1 MSNVISISDVRGP
14 INPAIRGYQPVYHAH
29 EVNRCPGCGR
39 THWLI
44 GRLLAECAFC
54 ATALP
59 LSDGGMTGE
68 GLFRRNHRVAGD
80 DQLAA

>member
-1 MSNVISISDVRGP
+1 MSNVISISEVRGP
-14 INPAIRGYQPVYHAH
+14 VDPAIRGYQPVYHAH

-59 LSDGGMTGE
+59 LADGGTTGE

-80 DQLAA
+80 EQIAA